1 MLFYLL
7 LSCGTTCNPERQL
20 YISQTVHRHITAGP
34 SHSRSSSPSLS
45 HYLYA
50 AVVVWAGVCMCVCLG
65 VDMEVGRGLQQG
77 NLKGGDKGTEE
88 RTKETNFSPITHLLW
103 ATAQKNGPR
112 CRLGSP
118 NWHGAKKR
126 GEWGPERSE
135 LQIFRAPP
143 RMPAGGKWEAALQL
157 VVTSMVE
164 SWCTISENLAPLV
177 LH

>member
-88 RTKETNFSPITHLLW
+88 RTKETNFSPITHLL
-103 ATAQKNGPR
+103 
-112 CRLGSP
+112 
-118 NWHGAKKR
+118 
-126 GEWGPERSE
+126 
-135 LQIFRAPP
+135 
-143 RMPAGGKWEAALQL
+143 
-157 VVTSMVE
+157 
-164 SWCTISENLAPLV
+164 
-177 LH
+177 

>member
-65 VDMEVGRGLQQG
+65 VDVEVGRGFAAGQF
-77 NLKGGDKGTEE
+77 KGGDKGTEE

-118 NWHGAKKR
+118 NWHGAKKE
-126 GEWGPERSE
+126 GSGDQKEVNCKFSE
-135 LQIFRAPP
+135 LPRRCRQEVNERQLCSLWWRVWLNLGAPSL
-143 RMPAGGKWEAALQL
+143 K
-157 VVTSMVE
+157 
-164 SWCTISENLAPLV
+164 I
-177 LH
+177 